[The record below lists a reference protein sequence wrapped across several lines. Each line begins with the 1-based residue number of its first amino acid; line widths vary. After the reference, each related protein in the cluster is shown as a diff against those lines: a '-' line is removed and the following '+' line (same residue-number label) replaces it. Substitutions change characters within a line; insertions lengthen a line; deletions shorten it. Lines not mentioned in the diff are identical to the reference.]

1 MFIVRFSPVD
11 VNADLAVVPYFGL
24 DIGRFFAGAD
34 SPLPASDVMNM
45 SLFSHDSIAMMR

>member
-34 SPLPASDVMNM
+34 CTSARIGRDEHAALQP
-45 SLFSHDSIAMMR
+45 